1 MGSNMS
7 KYFFYFLLI
16 ATLSVT
22 PVSSVFAAKLERP
35 LTVGSSGDDVT
46 VLQENLKKL
55 GFFKA
60 DVNGFFGPI
69 TKAAVEAFQLN
80 KGIASPSM
88 PGFGYVGPKTRELFN
103 SIIVGSTTT
112 TTISATNTTPIKT
125 GTIENNLSLVLSRDL
140 YVGIQG
146 EDVRQLQ
153 LFLKAQ
159 GFYTQ
164 PSITGY
170 FGTVTKNAVAA
181 FQRANTLPM
190 TGRVGLQTRAKIVVS
205 NPPTIHISNTVPT
218 RPRIV
223 LSSRPPEPTVVPAT
237 TAGPNLSV
245 TVSEDDA
252 DNSVTPNQSITYTV
266 AISNSGTT
274 NAGTSFTANI
284 PTDMGNPGTFSYS
297 NCGGA
302 SESFGS
308 PTLTVSSIS
317 ISKGATCTVTF
328 VISVDTPLNEGT
340 GLTVSVDVVA
350 AAQGGNN
357 PDSVSASAL
366 TVDATPALTVTSAE
380 NDADNT
386 VTRSQDITYTLTIDN
401 TGDGYATGV
410 DLTDTIVG
418 DVSDVGTFGFSGC
431 GSNYTNN
438 SSGQTL
444 SVSNVEIA
452 VSTDCIITY
461 HVSVDSDAD
470 HQGTITNNADVA
482 AADEGGNNPNATST
496 SALTVDVP
504 IVSYWAD
511 GLSVGNMDSSTNWQE
526 QSGLATPH
534 LAANSNY
541 LWSVSDSPAN
551 QIQAINTTNAA
562 NLGILTLTGQTA
574 MVDLEDI
581 ECASVGGTNYCYAMD
596 FGNNGNTA
604 NSRGSGIDMRIFR
617 FVEPTITGSN
627 ISTSNFIEINVAFPG
642 VNGPTLRD
650 AEATIADPDT
660 GDLYIIPKR
669 NATQQVYRLAFAD
682 QNTSG
687 TKTLEYMGNM
697 TSLPSAT
704 TVALGATPCYA
715 VDAAISPDGRE
726 IFVKNYNTTYIFPR
740 DKATQTI
747 FQALQQSL
755 TAVDGYVGGGSVSPK
770 KSHPMAEPQGEGITF
785 DYAGTNYY
793 SNSEYVATEGS
804 ASNAYPLFKY
814 SRLTGTPTTVAFQDG
829 VLPTAGYI
837 GTVTTYIWG
846 TSSTTDRSAEAT
858 YVVDTTV
865 GNATDDRRGLI
876 KFDLSSIPTNA
887 TVVGATLEQWISA
900 EGQGWKVYRMLVPW
914 TGTSTYNSLVGGV
927 TNDGVEASSIESY
940 HNGVNLDTIVNVSVR
955 DNMLVSDIQ
964 NMVTTPST
972 NYGWLVKGLDEATGD
987 GVQFD
992 GKAGATSTRRPKLT
1006 IRYITP

>member
-1 MGSNMS
+1 MN
-7 KYFFYFLLI
+7 KYFFCFLLI
-16 ATLSVT
+16 AAFSATSV
-22 PVSSVFAAKLERP
+22 SHVFAAKIERP
-35 LTVGSSGDDVT
+35 LTVGSSGVDVIL
-46 VLQENLKKL
+46 LQENLKKL

-60 DVNGFFGPI
+60 DITGFFGPI
-69 TKAAVEAFQLN
+69 TKAAIEAFQLN
-80 KGIASPSM
+80 KGIASPGM
-88 PGFGYVGPKTRELFN
+88 PGFGDVGPKTREIFN
-103 SIIVGSTTT
+103 SVVVG
-112 TTISATNTTPIKT
+112 NTTPTNISTTNTKPIET
-125 GTIENNLSLVLSRDL
+125 GATENLSPVFSRDL

-146 EDVRQLQ
+146 EDVKQLQ
-153 LFLKAQ
+153 GFLKAK
-159 GFYTQ
+159 GFYTY

-170 FGTVTKNAVAA
+170 FGTVTKNAVIA
-181 FQRANTLPM
+181 FQRANGIPM
-190 TGRVGLQTRAKIVVS
+190 IGSVGPQTRAKIAVS
-205 NPPTIHISNTVPT
+205 NQSSINISNTIPPRFYISFPT
-218 RPRIV
+218 RPAEPPIV
-223 LSSRPPEPTVVPAT
+223 SVA
-237 TAGPNLSV
+237 AGPNLSV
-245 TVSEDDA
+245 IVSEDDA

-266 AISNSGTT
+266 TIANSGVTD
-274 NAGTSFTANI
+274 AATSLTVNI

-297 NCGGA
+297 GCGSP
-302 SESFGS
+302 SESFSS

-317 ISKGATCTVTF
+317 ISSGTTCTATF
-328 VISVDTPLNEGT
+328 VISVDTPLNEST
-340 GLTVSVDVVA
+340 SLTVSVDVAA

-357 PDSVSASAL
+357 PDPVSASAL
-366 TVDATPALTVTSAE
+366 IVDATPALTVTSAE
-380 NDADNT
+380 DDVDNT
-386 VTRSQDITYTLTIDN
+386 VIRGQDITYTLTIDN
-401 TGDGYATGV
+401 NGDGYATGV
-410 DLTDTIVG
+410 DLTDTITG

-438 SSGQTL
+438 SSGQIL

-452 VSTDCIITY
+452 VSTNCIITY

-470 HQGTITNNADVA
+470 HQGTISNSADVA
-482 AADEGGNNPNATST
+482 AADEGGNNPSATST

-504 IVSYWAD
+504 LVSFWAD
-511 GLSVGNMDSSTNWQE
+511 GVSVGNMDSSTNWQE

-534 LAANSNY
+534 VAANSNY
-541 LWSVSDSPAN
+541 LWSISDSPAN

-562 NLGILTLTGQTA
+562 NSGILTLTGQTA

-581 ECASVGGTNYCYAMD
+581 ECASVNGTNYCYAMD
-596 FGNNGNTA
+596 FGNNGNGA

-627 ISTSNFIEINVAFPG
+627 ISTSNFIEINAVFPG

-697 TSLPSAT
+697 TSLPSVT
-704 TVALGATPCYA
+704 TVALTSTPCYA

-726 IFVKNYNTTYIFPR
+726 IFVKNYNTVYFFPR

-747 FQALQQSL
+747 MQALQQSL

-770 KSHPMAEPQGEGITF
+770 KSHPTAEPQGEGIAF
-785 DYAGTNYY
+785 GYDGANYY
-793 SNSEYVATEGS
+793 SNSEYLSSEGS
-804 ASNAYPLFKY
+804 ASNAYPFFKY
-814 SRLTGTPTTVAFQDG
+814 SRLTGAPTTVSFQDG
-829 VLPTAGYI
+829 VSPTAGYS

-846 TSSTTDRSAEAT
+846 TNPATDRSAETT

-865 GNATDDRRGLI
+865 GNATDDRRGLL

-900 EGQGWKVYRMLVPW
+900 EGQGWKVYRMLAPW

-927 TNDGVEASSIESY
+927 TNDGVEANSTESY
-940 HNGVNLDTIVNVSVR
+940 HNGVNLDTIVNVTVR

-964 NMVTTPST
+964 NMITTPST
-972 NYGWLVKGLDEATGD
+972 NYGWLIKGLDEATGD

-992 GKAGATSTRRPKLT
+992 GKMSATSTRRPKLI